1 MIIIAKSSRDVKLF
15 MKSSRDP
22 LT

>member
-15 MKSSRDP
+15 MKSSRDS

>member
-1 MIIIAKSSRDVKLF
+1 MIIIAKSSRDVKLYK
-15 MKSSRDP
+15 KSSRDS